1 MLGHLLDCLLRLKIN
16 FIRGV
21 NSGRLVTVAFVLSI
35 GLFVSLATQ
44 AGPPKDLVLRGPVP
58 PMESPK
64 DVELSSRDSKA
75 SLPGQLFRALNL
87 VQSDV
92 LVKTEDRVSL
102 KDPHSD
108 FQLNCRSTGGF
119 TCSFATPDPELG
131 WTVSESSAQ
140 AVLYHALEALSKQGR
155 GDRKTL
161 AVKTDDDEIV
171 LRLGDSE
178 TSSSLSCM
186 KRTEE
191 SVQFNCRI
199 RIRA

>member
-1 MLGHLLDCLLRLKIN
+1 MAERDSNL
-16 FIRGV
+16 
-21 NSGRLVTVAFVLSI
+21 NSGRLILIFSSI
-35 GLFVSLATQ
+35 AIALTVSLSTL

-58 PMESPK
+58 PMESVK

-87 VQSDV
+87 VHSDF

-108 FQLNCRSTGGF
+108 FQLSCRSSGGF

-131 WTVSESSAQ
+131 WTISETSAQ
-140 AVLYHALEALSKQGR
+140 AVLFHALEALSKQGR
-155 GDRKTL
+155 NDRKTL
-161 AVKTDDDEIV
+161 GVKSEEDEVI

-178 TSSSLSCM
+178 TSSSLSCT